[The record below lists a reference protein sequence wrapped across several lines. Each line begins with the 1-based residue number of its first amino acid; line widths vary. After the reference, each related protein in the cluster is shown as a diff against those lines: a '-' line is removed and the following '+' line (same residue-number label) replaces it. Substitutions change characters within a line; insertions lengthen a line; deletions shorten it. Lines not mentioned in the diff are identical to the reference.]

1 MSSRRRALTTRLT
14 QQLAPLLRRLLQ
26 DDLAAEVRHQQ
37 LNLLAL
43 TAAMFSVVGTSGAA
57 LLAVYF
63 RASLTALSG
72 LSCLLLPLL
81 YGGLRWATG
90 RWRADGLDHVFLRRG
105 VLLLV
110 ALGATWGLLIN
121 LLVPTALPH
130 QQGVIDALVIAL
142 ISTPLAVAPISAALA
157 FWLPGALSGMLVVCF
172 NNTGFDPFLLLCYLV
187 YTAFTL
193 AAVLQLNRFVL
204 DRSISQV
211 ILEKQ
216 NQTIAMFL
224 QDYAENASDWLW
236 ETDQRLLL
244 RHVSPRLAD
253 VAGKTPAELE
263 GLSILSLLTG
273 PDEAAVADLGQS
285 FSERAA
291 FRNVI
296 VPVGVGGEIRWWSVT
311 GRPVMGEGA
320 LFEGYRGIG
329 SDVSDVR
336 RSEQRVK
343 FLALHDSLTGLANRQ
358 SFMDSLH
365 EACVLPAP
373 SVPPSQGQ
381 VATDPVVALLLLDL
395 DRFKDVNDGFG
406 HAAGDALL
414 EAVAGRLRACLRAD
428 SVVARLGGDEFGV
441 LITAANEAAVFSV
454 CQRVIDTL
462 NAEYA
467 LAGSRHGIGV
477 SIGVSFLDP
486 DHAMPAHWLRCA
498 DLALY
503 AAKAAGRGV
512 WRLFRDE
519 MITREDDRLNLRED
533 LRAAI
538 EEGTLRLVYQPI
550 FEVGGGAIVCV
561 EALSRWEHA
570 VHGAIPPS
578 RFIRL
583 AEETGMIGQL
593 GVWALTEACRA
604 AASWPAPV
612 RIAVNVSPLQLRDGN
627 FQAVV
632 ARALAETGLAADRL
646 ELELTEYAYLD
657 ATERTLQSLQVLR
670 RAGIR
675 IVLDDFG
682 TGYSSLSYVASF
694 QCDGVKIDSS
704 FIHDIE
710 THVSKAAVVR
720 AIGQLA
726 AELEIPV
733 TAEGVE
739 TAEQLEAVRGFAVT
753 CAQGYFLQRPASEA
767 VVRALLERQAMPGLS
782 HHEAADAR

>member
-1 MSSRRRALTTRLT
+1 MTRLM
-14 QQLAPLLRRLLQ
+14 QQMAPLLRRLLQ
-26 DDLAAEVRHQQ
+26 DDLAAEVRRQQ

-43 TAAMFSVVGTSGAA
+43 TAALFSVVGSSGAV
-57 LLAVYF
+57 LLAIYF
-63 RASLTALSG
+63 RASLTVLSG
-72 LSCLLLPLL
+72 LSCALIPLL
-81 YGGLRWATG
+81 YGALLWATR

-105 VLLLV
+105 ALLLA

-121 LLVPTALPH
+121 LLAPSALPN

-142 ISTPLAVAPISAALA
+142 ISTPLAVAPITAALA
-157 FWLPGALSGMLVVCF
+157 FWLPGALSGMLIVCF
-172 NNTGFDPFLLLCYLV
+172 NNTGFDPFLVLCYLV
-187 YTAFTL
+187 YASFTL
-193 AAVLQLNRFVL
+193 SAVLQLNRFML

-224 QDYAENASDWLW
+224 QDYTENASDWLW
-236 ETDQRLLL
+236 ETDQRLGL
-244 RHVSPRLAD
+244 RHVSPRFAD
-253 VAGKTPAELE
+253 VAGKTQAELE
-263 GLSILSLLTG
+263 GVPILSLLLTG
-273 PDEAAVADLGQS
+273 ADEAAADLDRS

-291 FRNVI
+291 FRNVV
-296 VPVGVGGEIRWWSVT
+296 VPVSVGGEIRWWSIT

-365 EACVLPAP
+365 EACVLKRN
-373 SVPPSQGQ
+373 GRGN
-381 VATDPVVALLLLDL
+381 TDPVAALLLLDL
-395 DRFKDVNDGFG
+395 DRFKDINDGFG

-414 EAVAGRLRACLRAD
+414 EAVGGRLRACLRGD

-441 LITAANEAAVFSV
+441 LITASNEAAVFSV

-462 NAEYA
+462 NVEYA

-519 MITREDDRLNLRED
+519 MITKEDDRLNLRED
-533 LRAAI
+533 LRTAI
-538 EEGTLRLVYQPI
+538 GDGSLRLVYQPI
-550 FEVGGGAIVCV
+550 FDVNSGAIVCV

-604 AASWPAPV
+604 AASWPAEV

-632 ARALAETGLAADRL
+632 AHALAETGLAADRL

-657 ATERTLQSLQVLR
+657 ANERTLQSLQILR
-670 RAGIR
+670 RAGVR

-694 QCDGVKIDSS
+694 QCDGVKIESS

-726 AELEIPV
+726 AELQIPV

-767 VVRALLERQAMPGLS
+767 VVRALLEGQAMPGIS
-782 HHEAADAR
+782 QPEAANAR